1 MLLSAGSKLT
11 AGQKHWREA
20 RRDSAQIAPDPSL
33 TTDAIVHVYAA
44 RAWGWRGIFG
54 VHTWIAVKPAGADHY
69 RRYEV
74 IGWGSGNDRSVVR
87 IHRNLPP
94 DGFWFGSLPVLLT
107 KLRGPAASAAIKAID
122 QAAKDYPFATR
133 YTVWPGPNSNTF
145 TAYIGRQV
153 PALRLDLPP
162 TAIGKDFNGRR
173 WLTLAPSG
181 SGWQFSLYG
190 LFGVLLAAEEGL
202 EVNILGFAVGIDLN
216 PPALRLP
223 GVGRLGL

>member
-1 MLLSAGSKLT
+1 
-11 AGQKHWREA
+11 
-20 RRDSAQIAPDPSL
+20 
-33 TTDAIVHVYAA
+33 
-44 RAWGWRGIFG
+44 
-54 VHTWIAVKPAGADHY
+54 
-69 RRYEV
+69 
-74 IGWGSGNDRSVVR
+74 
-87 IHRNLPP
+87 
-94 DGFWFGSLPVLLT
+94 VLLT

-122 QAAKDYPFATR
+122 QAAKDYTFATR